1 MSELRQKPMSS
12 SVFARSWHSMLSG
25 EYIAHGLAFLTVFIN
40 TLISIYH
47 GVVQD
52 TF

>member
-1 MSELRQKPMSS
+1 MSELRQKPMST

-25 EYIAHGLAFLTVFIN
+25 EYIARGLVFLTVFIN
-40 TLISIYH
+40 ILIRIYH
-47 GVVQD
+47 GAVQD